1 MFERKQKRGILM
13 NNDINSKINSI
24 LSGMSAKDVQQIMQM
39 AKNSGVASKL
49 TPSERERL
57 INEFSKLDASEIK
70 RKMSKVNSQE
80 LSKLS
85 ADELI
90 KKLRSL

>member
-1 MFERKQKRGILM
+1 
-13 NNDINSKINSI
+13 
-24 LSGMSAKDVQQIMQM
+24 MQM

>member
-1 MFERKQKRGILM
+1 M

-24 LSGMSAKDVQQIMQM
+24 LSGMNARDVQQIMQL
-39 AKNSGVASKL
+39 AKSSGVVSKL
-49 TPSERERL
+49 TQAEREKI
-57 INEFSKLDASEIK
+57 INEFSKLDTGEIK
-70 RKMSKVNSQE
+70 RKMSKLNPSE
-80 LSKLS
+80 LSGIS

>member
-1 MFERKQKRGILM
+1 M

>member
-1 MFERKQKRGILM
+1 M

-24 LSGMSAKDVQQIMQM
+24 LSGMSAKDMQQIMQL
-39 AKNSGVASKL
+39 AKTSGVVSKL
-49 TPSERERL
+49 TPAERERI
-57 INEFSKLDASEIK
+57 INEFSKLDSNEIK
-70 RKMSKVNSQE
+70 RKMSNLNPSE